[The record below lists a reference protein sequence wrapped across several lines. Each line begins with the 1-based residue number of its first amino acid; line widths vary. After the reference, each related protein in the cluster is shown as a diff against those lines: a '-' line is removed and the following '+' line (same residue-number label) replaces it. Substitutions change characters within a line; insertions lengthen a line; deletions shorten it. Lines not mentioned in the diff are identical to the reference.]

1 MNLSNCEEKSG
12 GRNRDTILGDLFEA
26 FLGALLMDQGV
37 EAVNKFLNQVMIP
50 QVEKGNF
57 ERVKDYKTT
66 LQELLQGHGDVTID
80 YRVSNESG
88 PAHAKVFEVTVY
100 VNDKAKS
107 QGIGK
112 SKKLAE
118 QDAAKNA
125 LVLLQ

>member
-1 MNLSNCEEKSG
+1 MVK
-12 GRNRDTILGDLFEA
+12 
-26 FLGALLMDQGV
+26 DQVV

-66 LQELLQGHGDVTID
+66 LQELLQGHSDVTID
-80 YRVSNESG
+80 YRVSSESG

-100 VNDKAKS
+100 VNDEAKS
-107 QGIGK
+107 KGIGK

-125 LVLLQ
+125 LALLQ